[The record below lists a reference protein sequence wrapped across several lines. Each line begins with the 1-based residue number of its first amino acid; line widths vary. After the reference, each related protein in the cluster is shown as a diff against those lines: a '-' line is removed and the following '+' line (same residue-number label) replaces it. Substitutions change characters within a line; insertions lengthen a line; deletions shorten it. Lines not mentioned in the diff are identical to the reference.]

1 MDTNEFIC
9 KTQVES
15 QMQKTNFQGKGDME
29 EINWEVGIDIYTL
42 LDIKQITYKD
52 LPCRTGNSTE
62 YSVMAYMG
70 KKIKKEWIYVYI

>member
-1 MDTNEFIC
+1 
-9 KTQVES
+9 
-15 QMQKTNFQGKGDME
+15 ME